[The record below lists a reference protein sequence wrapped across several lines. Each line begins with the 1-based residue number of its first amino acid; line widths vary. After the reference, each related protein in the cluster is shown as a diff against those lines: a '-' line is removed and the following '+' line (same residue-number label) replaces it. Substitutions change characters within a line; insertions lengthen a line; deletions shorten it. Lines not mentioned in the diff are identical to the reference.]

1 MKYKNKIEKLE
12 NKLGNHE
19 IKTAYTTHSIY
30 AYD

>member
-19 IKTAYTTHSIY
+19 IKTAYTKKFSLCL
-30 AYD
+30 